1 MKKKRNRNINSC
13 YYGEMLSV
21 TKKNLYHYQI
31 YHCLKVNLSFH
42 EKLFQKENKKFY
54 YGFMSCD
61 FQFIC
66 GSMVNENHQSLA
78 STAIPVLGIFFS
90 RLYSSFLLIRPSPV
104 QYKCS
109 ISFRW
114 GTFYLFFFFHV
125 QGLWTCEFLFYS
137 LTTFFKIFVI
147 SSTLSCFSK
156 VLQYQVSCILS
167 SNGID

>member
-1 MKKKRNRNINSC
+1 
-13 YYGEMLSV
+13 MLNV

-54 YGFMSCD
+54 YGFMPCD

-114 GTFYLFFFFHV
+114 GTFYLFFFMFKACEHVNFYFTVSPHFSKFLWYQVPFHV
-125 QGLWTCEFLFYS
+125 SRRFCNIRYPAF
-137 LTTFFKIFVI
+137 
-147 SSTLSCFSK
+147 
-156 VLQYQVSCILS
+156 
-167 SNGID
+167 

>member
-1 MKKKRNRNINSC
+1 
-13 YYGEMLSV
+13 MLSV

-42 EKLFQKENKKFY
+42 EKLFQNENKKFY
-54 YGFMSCD
+54 YGFMPCD

-114 GTFYLFFFFHV
+114 GTFYLFFFFMFKACEHV
-125 QGLWTCEFLFYS
+125 NFYFTVS
-137 LTTFFKIFVI
+137 PH
-147 SSTLSCFSK
+147 FSK
-156 VLQYQVSCILS
+156 FLWYQVPFHVSQRFCNIRYPAF
-167 SNGID
+167 